1 MTRPLSD
8 KQLDVLVD
16 RAKALREREWR
27 DMVRLAWALSPR
39 RPWPRLR
46 PTQLAHKA
54 GISRARVYRVTE
66 MLKREAPFVFELAKE
81 EASR

>member
-66 MLKREAPFVFELAKE
+66 MLKREAPFAFELAKG